1 MSMIRT
7 FDELIN
13 HVQSLE
19 TRTIAIANAQDEAAL
34 SAFIEAEKLSMVT
47 GKLFGDQSVIERM
60 LQELAPELIS
70 KVEIINCP
78 DEKKA
83 LREAVL
89 SVHNQQ
95 TDILMKGKTKTS
107 RLLKT
112 ALDPESGLRTGRV
125 LSDAFVF
132 ENPDRPNNK
141 LTMITD
147 GGVTLNPDLQ
157 QKVQIINNAVELAH
171 ILGNSNPKVALL
183 SAVETVVNGLN
194 STNDSAV
201 ISKMNQR
208 GQIRGCIID
217 GPLALDNAI
226 WPEAL
231 KIKGIDSPLK
241 GDADILVPPNIESAN
256 ILAKSTTFWA
266 KFRLGHV
273 IMGASAPILIPSRA
287 DTTDAKLISIA
298 LGCVVSKNTN

>member
-1 MSMIRT
+1 MIRT